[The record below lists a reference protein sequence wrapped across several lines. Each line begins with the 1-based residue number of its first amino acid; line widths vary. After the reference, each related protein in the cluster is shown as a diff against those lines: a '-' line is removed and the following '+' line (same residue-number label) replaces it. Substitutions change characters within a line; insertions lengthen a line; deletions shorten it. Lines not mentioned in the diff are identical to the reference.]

1 MAKVHI
7 DASEFPFVQEL
18 PKREKSRRMKLLDVL
33 EQLEERTRQK
43 GPVIPQTLAAEI
55 LGISRQRVGQLVE
68 ADRIESFL
76 LNGTRFVFLKSFVE
90 FCQEEKRTGGR
101 PPKKVGLLRRGKVLG
116 EALADAML
124 GDGED

>member
-33 EQLEERTRQK
+33 EQLEERTRHK

-68 ADRIESFL
+68 AQRIESCL
-76 LNGTRFVFLKSFVE
+76 LNGTRFVFLKSFVQ
-90 FCQEEKRTGGR
+90 FCQEEKRGPGR
-101 PPKKVGLLRRGKVLG
+101 PLKAVSPLKRGKLLG
-116 EALADAML
+116 EALSDAAL
-124 GDGED
+124 GEGED